1 MKNPAIQPTWDGD
14 ATSLNEGLVSSATGY
29 DEADIERRL
38 SIVERAI
45 RLQTALG
52 ASHLQQVELDPA
64 AFGVPPAAR
73 TAVRKLRRERNKAL
87 HGVVKQPGGPSQ
99 VLEGDRAMT
108 KDNLLGNSIPEHID
122 ANGPLSVDP
131 RIADTADPAEPRG
144 VPQLEVTLDKK
155 VDESHRAENGA
166 DQSADATGDGPGQVG
181 KLPPRTARGADSPAD
196 ANEMPPIT
204 NGPPD
209 SQAVQCQGPG
219 QVPKLPPRPR
229 RARSGVHKSRPAEGN
244 SAQGWNRPS
253 GPTQERV
260 DEFRRYLVQ
269 QGHHGSYDPAKLTD
283 AELLEAFLS
292 D

>member
-1 MKNPAIQPTWDGD
+1 MTTDSTASP
-14 ATSLNEGLVSSATGY
+14 NEGPDSSATGF

-64 AFGVPPAAR
+64 AFGVPPEAR

-144 VPQLEVTLDKK
+144 VPQLEVTPDKKDDKK
-155 VDESHRAENGA
+155 VDASHRAESGA

-181 KLPPRTARGADSPAD
+181 KLPPRTSGAADDAAHDAVHGIMASLRDELPGEEMTDDELVLLLLRGHRALSEQLHGFDASPLRGNAG
-196 ANEMPPIT
+196 AKAIKRVLAAA
-204 NGPPD
+204 GI
-209 SQAVQCQGPG
+209 SI
-219 QVPKLPPRPR
+219 PRKR
-229 RARSGVHKSRPAEGN
+229 IQELMRAHAMSC
-244 SAQGWNRPS
+244 
-253 GPTQERV
+253 
-260 DEFRRYLVQ
+260 
-269 QGHHGSYDPAKLTD
+269 
-283 AELLEAFLS
+283 
-292 D
+292 